1 MLVKLNGDIRR
12 LMSMKVWRLHL
23 RTSFLDYG
31 HSQEELFEFCFKEG
45 IIGVGWAQIT
55 NQIEAGENIE
65 SSIRNQAYEGY
76 KDKPTPGIKAI
87 NAMNSM
93 QVGDLIWTRCNGD
106 YYLCKVNGRWIE
118 QPYLE
123 KYIDYDITNYVPVT
137 WLKIGMEDRVPGKVV
152 SSFRPASAVQK
163 IGEVED
169 ISAVIWNNY
178 RECNDYSVNKSGLD
192 IWTVLHDKSI
202 EELVILYLQ
211 VEKGYFVYS
220 STLKPVTRTY
230 ECRMV
235 NLDGEYA
242 FPQVKSGSVS
252 LNANDY
258 MQALTNNKNA
268 KVYLFAA
275 SENYTKNEDKRFV
288 YLTRREL
295 EDFIKNHKQIV
306 HPLVRDW
313 MKMCGFFD

>member
-1 MLVKLNGDIRR
+1 
-12 LMSMKVWRLHL
+12 MKVWRLHL

-31 HSQEELFEFCFKEG
+31 HSQDELFNFCYTNG
-45 IIGVGWAQIT
+45 IIGVGWVQIK
-55 NQIEAGENIE
+55 NQNGAEENIRD
-65 SSIRNQAYEGY
+65 SIRKQAIENY

-87 NAMNSM
+87 NAMHSM
-93 QVGDLIWTRCNGD
+93 QIGDLIWTRCNGD

-118 QPYLE
+118 QPFLE
-123 KYIDYDITNYVPVT
+123 RFVPYDVTNYVPVT
-137 WLKIGMEDRVPGKVV
+137 WQKIGMEDRVPGKVV
-152 SSFRPASAVQK
+152 SSFRPAAAVQK
-163 IGEVED
+163 IEGVED
-169 ISAVIWNNY
+169 LSAVIWNKY
-178 RECNDYSVNKSGLD
+178 HKCNDYSINKSGLD

-235 NLDGEYA
+235 NLNGEYA

-258 MQALTNNKNA
+258 MQALIEKENS

-275 SENYTKNEDKRFV
+275 SENYTKNEDERFV

-295 EDFIKNHKQIV
+295 EEFARNHKQII
-306 HPLVRDW
+306 HPLARDW
-313 MKMCGFFD
+313 MDMCGFFDQ